1 MSQYFGKACISMKIS
16 SKNYIKGIYAKVVI
30 MAMAVHVSYIFI
42 FGSLSMLLPMHYN
55 IFSVIFY
62 VMMLFAVKKGSYRFG
77 VTAVHAEV
85 SLFVLVCTLTG
96 AAGVNMKMYLLAMAS
111 IVYFCPYRHKSIPYI
126 FAVDEIIL
134 YIFLELFEQFYAPAP
149 AIHGAAVIFLKL
161 YNICIVFGVILGSAF
176 LSDVS
181 ASVTRKRLTDEN
193 RALSRLANYDQLTG
207 LQSRHLFMKHMEKN
221 SGNTDMTICIGD
233 IDDFKAINDTYG
245 HVYGDYVLQ
254 KISEIMKEVLDSDR
268 VDICRWGGEE
278 FLLMFYNIP
287 FQDAYDKTENL
298 RKTISEYNFC
308 FEEKSVHVTMTFGIY
323 NKMGNEEIQ
332 SLLNKVDQLLY
343 KGKMKGKNTV
353 VKKVL

>member
-1 MSQYFGKACISMKIS
+1 MRIS
-16 SKNYIKGIYAKVVI
+16 SKNYIKGIYVKVVV

-42 FGSLSMLLPMHYN
+42 FGFLSMLLPMHYN
-55 IFSVIFY
+55 IFSVFFY
-62 VMMLFAVKKGSYRFG
+62 IMMLFAVKKGFYRFG

-126 FAVDEIIL
+126 FAVGEIML

-149 AIHGAAVIFLKL
+149 AINGAAVMFLKL
-161 YNICIVFGVILGSAF
+161 YNVSVVFGIILVSAF

-193 RALSRLANYDQLTG
+193 RELSRLANYDQLTG
-207 LQSRHLFMKHMEKN
+207 LQSRHLFLKRMEEN

-233 IDDFKAINDTYG
+233 IDDFKTINDTYG

-254 KISEIMKEVLDSDR
+254 KISEIMKKVMDSDR

-287 FQDAYDKTENL
+287 FRDAYDKTENL

-308 FEEKSVHVTMTFGIY
+308 FEGKSVNVTMTFGIY
-323 NKMGNEEIQ
+323 NKTDKEEMRE
-332 SLLNKVDQLLY
+332 LFKKVDKLLY

-353 VKKVL
+353 EKKVL